1 MKNKYN
7 SLVIIV
13 SACVVGLIMFVT
25 SMYYLLGT
33 VKQPPPNKALED
45 VMSNTV
51 ILQTLADQ
59 VSVEYDVEVV
69 LKKEKGTDYT
79 YLYDSETGQLKKE
92 VADYLLQLKSE
103 NKTIDVETL
112 QSLISSGNLKTKEEM
127 EKEKIEL
134 ERKEKEKLNPPN
146 NSGLNEIIQTPQATN
161 KQIKE
166 SKQKYDEVT
175 LEALLAE
182 LQ

>member
-1 MKNKYN
+1 M
-7 SLVIIV
+7 VV
-13 SACVVGLIMFVT
+13 ACVLGIVMFIT
-25 SMYYLLGT
+25 SVYYLLGT
-33 VKQPPPNKALED
+33 VKQPTPNQALED

-51 ILQTLADQ
+51 ILKTLADQ

-69 LKKEKGTDYT
+69 LKKEKGVDYT

-103 NKTIDVETL
+103 NKTIDVDTL

-127 EKEKIEL
+127 EREKIEV

-146 NSGLNEIIQTPQATN
+146 NSELNEIIQTPQTTQETSKP
-161 KQIKE
+161 KQT
-166 SKQKYDEVT
+166 YNEVT